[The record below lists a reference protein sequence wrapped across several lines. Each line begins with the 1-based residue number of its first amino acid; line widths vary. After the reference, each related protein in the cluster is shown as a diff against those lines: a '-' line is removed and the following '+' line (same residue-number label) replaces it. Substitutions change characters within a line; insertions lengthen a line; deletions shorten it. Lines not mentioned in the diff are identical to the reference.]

1 MRLMIAC
8 PVTDEPV
15 PTGIETEQEWRTRF
29 PGVPS
34 TLDPCPACGE
44 PTLGSPR
51 VPGSKMN
58 GAFTWS
64 TPHSTLRT
72 TRRGGAPLVP

>member
-34 TLDPCPACGE
+34 TLDPCPACGGAHTWL
-44 PTLGSPR
+44 PTSAWIEDEWR
-51 VPGSKMN
+51 FHMVD
-58 GAFTWS
+58 A
-64 TPHSTLRT
+64 
-72 TRRGGAPLVP
+72 A